1 MNTVSAVNNRIP
13 ISTTSYRTYN
23 TEEFVNPDNLDQKF
37 MQANNRQERQY
48 IPTRTKS
55 QPTKNYPRNITQD
68 IVVHQDTT
76 LQLHMKIGS
85 RRFFALV
92 QEKTK

>member
-1 MNTVSAVNNRIP
+1 M
-13 ISTTSYRTYN
+13 TTSYRTYN
-23 TEEFVNPDNLDQKF
+23 TEGFVNPDDLDQKF

-55 QPTKNYPRNITQD
+55 QPTKNYQRNITQD
-68 IVVHQDTT
+68 IVVHQDTM

-85 RRFFALV
+85 RRRFFALV
-92 QEKTK
+92 QAEKTK